1 MAYWPTLHAGCLWL
15 TGPRYSLAVC
25 GSLAHAIGWLFV
37 AHWATVQV
45 GCLWL
50 TGPRKGWMFVAHWL
64 MLQAGYLWLTGPRY
78 RLAVCGALGH
88 GTGWLFVAHWL
99 MLQAGCL
106 WLIGPCYRL
115 AVCGSLGRATGW
127 LFVAHWTVLQAGCL
141 WLTGP
146 CYRLAVS
153 NRPTLLEN
161 FWPVEWNWSISRNVV
176 FERSQEAG
184 QCQYTAHDFSISRY
198 VENCTTAL
206 VRSLNSWP
214 TVSLSGCE
222 R

>member
-115 AVCGSLGRATGW
+115 AVCGSLGHATGW
-127 LFVAHWTVLQAGCL
+127 LF
-141 WLTGP
+141 LTGP
-146 CYRLAVS
+146 PYWKTS
-153 NRPTLLEN
+153 DLLSETDP
-161 FWPVEWNWSISRNVV
+161 FPETSCLKEAKKPGNVN
-176 FERSQEAG
+176 
-184 QCQYTAHDFSISRY
+184 I
-198 VENCTTAL
+198 L
-206 VRSLNSWP
+206 LMI
-214 TVSLSGCE
+214 SLSAAT
-222 R
+222 